1 MTNPQHSE
9 TPWEINGRRTGP
21 TTASFGRVFCGG
33 EKWPFVSITA
43 GRQTVAVLPAQEE
56 EADYLTPDQEK
67 MQANA
72 AHIVLCVN
80 GRDAL
85 VEALKHCAD
94 PGSTRSSREET
105 AREAL
110 KKAGAM

>member
-9 TPWEINGRRTGP
+9 TVKRWDYSLYQRSMMIDADGDY
-21 TTASFGRVFCGG
+21 
-33 EKWPFVSITA
+33 
-43 GRQTVAVLPAQEE
+43 VLYT
-56 EADYLTPDQEK
+56 DY
-67 MQANA
+67 A
-72 AHIVLCVN
+72 ALVN